1 MKKLSD
7 AAFAA
12 RARAQNA
19 DRQTRIREART
30 AAGLVSL
37 TCWIPAEVKAA
48 LTARAAESGQPI
60 GEITAALLL
69 DALDPLTAMNR
80 MNLPKN

>member
-1 MKKLSD
+1 MKKLALTD

-19 DRQTRIREART
+19 DRQTRIREVRA

-37 TCWIPAEVKAA
+37 TVWVSADLKTA
-48 LTARAAESGQPI
+48 LTARAAETGQPI
-60 GEITAALLL
+60 NDTISALLL
-69 DALDPLTAMNR
+69 DALTR
-80 MNLPKN
+80 